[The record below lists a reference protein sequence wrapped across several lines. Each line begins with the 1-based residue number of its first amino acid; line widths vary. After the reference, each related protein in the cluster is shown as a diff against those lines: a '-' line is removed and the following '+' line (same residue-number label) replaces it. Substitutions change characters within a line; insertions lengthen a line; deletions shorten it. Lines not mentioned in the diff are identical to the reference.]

1 MPIRTVKVVSGPPKT
16 RKPFSKPS
24 FLCRLLKLALGLNL
38 CLLAGEVVGLGQT
51 IKTQITVAN
60 QSSTIRVE
68 VQLPSPTDSLSFMNT
83 YAGVIGLGE
92 RIEKLTAVND
102 VGETIEVRKLAPGV
116 FQGDAKFARFSYEVN
131 LAGPIR
137 PAQMSHVSWLNSE
150 RGLLMLADL
159 LPQRFGNIST
169 TSASV
174 ELQLPNGW
182 LAASNTR
189 RDGSHFSTDDSGSA
203 AFSIGSPVR
212 EKSRRRSA
220 NSFSI
225 ITSGKW
231 PFSEDEA
238 MKIAERVLEQHSRV
252 TGSELN
258 RNAVLMLT
266 PYPGDVGPEN
276 WTAETR
282 GNTVVVLMGNNA
294 SRKRVLARLGIV
306 LSHELF
312 HLWIPNSLKLDGD
325 YDWFFEG
332 FTLYHA
338 LRTDLRL
345 GLIDFDGFL
354 NTIAKVNASYQAK
367 AETDRF
373 SLIEISE
380 RRWTTA
386 SSLVYEK
393 GMLAAFVYDL
403 TLRSLSKCGASL
415 DHVYADLFRL
425 PATGHRN
432 ANETIIRVL
441 TEREGMK
448 TFSKDYIES
457 AGRIRL
463 DGALEPFGIQ
473 VQSPS
478 KLVVKNDLTT
488 SQVRLLDC
496 LGYKNNGF

>member
-1 MPIRTVKVVSGPPKT
+1 MPIRTVNVVSGQPKT
-16 RKPFSKPS
+16 RKPFRKLSILYK
-24 FLCRLLKLALGLNL
+24 LLKLALGLNL
-38 CLLAGEVVGLGQT
+38 CLLAGEAPALAQT
-51 IKTQITVAN
+51 IRTQITVPD

-68 VQLPSPTDSLSFMNT
+68 VQLPTPTDSLSFMNT

-116 FQGDAKFARFSYEVN
+116 FQSEVKFSRFSYEVN
-131 LAGPIR
+131 LAGPLR

-150 RGLLMLADL
+150 RGILMLADL
-159 LPQRFGNIST
+159 LPQRFGHIPA
-169 TSASV
+169 TSAAV
-174 ELQLPNGW
+174 ELQLPKSW

-189 RDGSHFSTDDSGSA
+189 RNGSHFSTDDSGSA
-203 AFSIGSPVR
+203 VFSIGSSVR
-212 EKSRRRSA
+212 EKSRHRSS
-220 NSFSI
+220 NRFSI

-238 MKIAERVLEQHSRV
+238 IKIAERVLEQHSRV
-252 TGSELN
+252 TRSELN
-258 RNAVLMLT
+258 RDTVVMLA
-266 PYPGDVGPEN
+266 PYPGDAGPEN

-282 GNTVVVLMGNNA
+282 GNTVVLLIGNNA
-294 SRKRVLARLGIV
+294 NRKRVLARLGIV

-338 LRTDLRL
+338 LRTNLRL

-354 NTIAKVNASYQAK
+354 NTMAKVNASYLAK
-367 AETDRF
+367 TETDRL

-403 TLRSLSKCGASL
+403 TLRRLSKCGASL
-415 DHVYADLFRL
+415 DDVYADLFRL

-432 ANETIIRVL
+432 ANETIIRLL
-441 TEREGMK
+441 TKREGMK
-448 TFSKDYIES
+448 TFSKDYIE
-457 AGRIRL
+457 AAARIRL
-463 DGALEPFGIQ
+463 EAALEPFGIQ

-478 KLVVKNDLTT
+478 KLVVQNDLTT
-488 SQVRLLDC
+488 SQRRLLDC
-496 LGYKNNGF
+496 LGYKK